1 MGNSMSEK
9 GIIRVLS
16 VDDHEIMRGGI
27 RYLLLAVDD
36 IELIGEAQSGEEAV
50 HLCETLHPDVIM
62 MDMRMPGMDGI
73 QTTQLIRE
81 RYPNIQILA
90 LTSFEEEE
98 MVQQVM
104 QAGAIGYLQKGIS
117 VDELAAAIRSAHAGK
132 PTLSP
137 EAFKALI
144 QGSASRQE
152 NPGFDLTERELEVL
166 GLLVNGL
173 SNAEITDQ
181 LVISVATVKYH
192 IGNILTKLGAA
203 NRTEAAAIAIQYDL
217 VSKS

>member
-1 MGNSMSEK
+1 MSAK
-9 GIIRVLS
+9 GTIRVLC

-27 RYLLLAVDD
+27 HYLLLAVDD
-36 IELIGEAQSGEEAV
+36 IELVGDARSGEDAIR
-50 HLCETLHPDVIM
+50 LCETLLPDVVL

-81 RYPNIQILA
+81 RYPDIQILA

-98 MVQQVM
+98 MIQQAM

-137 EAFKALI
+137 EAFHVLV
-144 QGSASRQE
+144 QSSASPQQNQE
-152 NPGFDLTERELEVL
+152 FDLTERELQVL
-166 GLLVNGL
+166 EMLVQGLTNTEI
-173 SNAEITDQ
+173 SNQMVITE
-181 LVISVATVKYH
+181 ATVKFH
-192 IGNILTKLGAA
+192 VSNILKKLGAT
-203 NRTEAAAIAIQYDL
+203 NRTEAAALAIQYDL
-217 VSKS
+217 IS